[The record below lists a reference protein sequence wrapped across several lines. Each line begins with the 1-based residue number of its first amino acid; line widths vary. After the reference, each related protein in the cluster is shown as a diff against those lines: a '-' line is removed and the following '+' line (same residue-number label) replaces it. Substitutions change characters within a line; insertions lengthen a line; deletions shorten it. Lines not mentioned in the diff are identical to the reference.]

1 MVMLLCESQSEDTRS
16 RLLQADQALIQTEES
31 AYNSKRMLAES
42 EAIGQEVCISIIS
55 VPNRL

>member
-42 EAIGQEVCISIIS
+42 EAIGQEVCI
-55 VPNRL
+55 